1 MPLIGIKNEL
11 KQEELQIIPVKG
23 LPISTTWQ
31 VIWLSSK
38 NLSPAATAY
47 LEYLKINKERI
58 IDSHFSWIKDYE

>member
-1 MPLIGIKNEL
+1 LIGIKNEL
-11 KQEELQIIPVKG
+11 KEKELQIIPVKG

-47 LEYLKINKERI
+47 LEYLKLNKERI
-58 IDSHFSWIKDYE
+58 IDSHFSWVKNYES